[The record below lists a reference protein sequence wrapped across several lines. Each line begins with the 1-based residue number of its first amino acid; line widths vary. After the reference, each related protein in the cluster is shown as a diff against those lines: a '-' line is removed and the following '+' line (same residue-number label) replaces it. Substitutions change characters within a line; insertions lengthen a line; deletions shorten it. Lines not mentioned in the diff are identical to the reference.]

1 MHNTDPWSG
10 STLTGAGMAGDQPCA
25 TTGTIHG
32 RGSDELMTSRC
43 VQGGLRIGGA
53 QAATL
58 HFLFNVGR
66 PWGPGSR
73 PVGLGSQSIVCRG
86 DSESGL
92 HAGRTPSVLSR
103 DSSLIASGDWS
114 LVWHLWGSRGS
125 WVTLGS
131 HRPQGARHRGT
142 ALRGHGVRSRGAA
155 CVVCGL

>member
-86 DSESGL
+86 IQNRGCMRVGPRRFCLELDREWGLESCVALVGVSWEL
-92 HAGRTPSVLSR
+92 GHTRVTQATGCTASR
-103 DSSLIASGDWS
+103 HG
-114 LVWHLWGSRGS
+114 
-125 WVTLGS
+125 TK
-131 HRPQGARHRGT
+131 GAR
-142 ALRGHGVRSRGAA
+142 GA
-155 CVVCGL
+155 VEGCGL